1 MKNKFAKYTKPNN
14 LNFNEDTYKGDA
26 YPCYAWAAYVA
37 SVEIDLNTIV
47 NVTGIQLTGLLNSPL
62 ITAWSNVD
70 PDVTNIWTEV
80 NKDVSN
86 NWTEVDKAA

>member
-1 MKNKFAKYTKPNN
+1 MSTAIGSAIGIP
-14 LNFNEDTYKGDA
+14 G
-26 YPCYAWAAYVA
+26 
-37 SVEIDLNTIV
+37 IDVL
-47 NVTGIQLTGLLNSPL
+47 VTGIQLTGSLNSPL